1 MDTNGLT
8 FAEKKLNKK
17 LNFHSWIA
25 SIIALL
31 SVVVFAFIVYGK
43 AVSEID
49 SNSISHKK
57 FASKDSLIE
66 LKVNRIIRN
75 QDVMY
80 LNLLKLAKKLNVDL
94 SKEEEFFL
102 NSNK

>member
-8 FAEKKLNKK
+8 LVEKKLNKK

-31 SVVVFAFIVYGK
+31 SVVVFTFIVYGK